1 MDAQKMS
8 SQKMDPKLSEG
19 VAGAVE
25 SMAEEGASLEGDTAS
40 SVELAAVAAI
50 DLASRDMSD
59 AIGNARV
66 IALRFDDNGDVRVSA
81 LSDAQA
87 SAAESMLAAEGVAS
101 KVVSMADL
109 KVAIDE
115 ASEGEDEGDDMPE
128 ASDSSGVM

>member
-1 MDAQKMS
+1 MS